1 VADNP
6 IVNFADDVQRSLAN
20 VMVKALH
27 PHSTLAFISPQ
38 PPPAWAEADF
48 EGRLAYIITT
58 EDKAVP
64 EAAQQAM
71 IAGTGKEWII
81 KKIASSHCAPFLS
94 RIPEFVM
101 QVNAIVAEFAKAC

>member
-38 PPPAWAEADF
+38 PPPAWAD
-48 EGRLAYIITT
+48 IITT

>member
-1 VADNP
+1 VADDP
-6 IVNFADDVQRSLAN
+6 LPNFAGDVHRSLAN
-20 VMVKALH
+20 VMLKALH
-27 PHSTLAFISPQ
+27 PHSTLAFTSPQ

-81 KKIASSHCAPFLS
+81 KKMVSSHCAPFLS
-94 RIPEFVM
+94 RIPEFVT
-101 QVNAIVAEFAKAC
+101 QLNAIVGEFTKAC